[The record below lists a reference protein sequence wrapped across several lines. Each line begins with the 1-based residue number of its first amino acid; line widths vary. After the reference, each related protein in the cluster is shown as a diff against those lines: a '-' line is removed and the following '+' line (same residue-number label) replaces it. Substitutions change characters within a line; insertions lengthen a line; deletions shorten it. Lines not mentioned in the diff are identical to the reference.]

1 MEGILLDESSRVA
14 SFDGK
19 KRETRDIDKFERRTS
34 FFFVIASAW
43 NSGPLVAEAKR
54 AFRRG
59 RNDENVCI
67 R

>member
-34 FFFVIASAW
+34 FFFRYCVRLEFGATGS
-43 NSGPLVAEAKR
+43 
-54 AFRRG
+54 RG
-59 RNDENVCI
+59 EKSISSRQE
-67 R
+67 